1 MKTLIIDIETSP
13 MLGYFWRL
21 GKAHMG
27 IDNVLEH
34 SKLLTV
40 GYRWSDDVYTT
51 VHHEHRRY
59 VHSYEDLLWLVKYK
73 LDEADV
79 VVAHNGAKF
88 DIPYLNAQ
96 FAKYNIPPP
105 KPFILV
111 DTLLIARKNFELGG
125 NSLANLAKFLGVEV
139 QKKDHAKF
147 AGMSLWKEFMAG
159 NPEAVQEMTEY
170 NRADVDCLHQ
180 VYEKLKPFAHN
191 LPPVANI
198 DGLQGLVCPFCG
210 SHKVQQRGYRFT
222 KVGKYSRYFCT
233 SCTKWS
239 TSRKNINARGAIEL
253 V

>member
-40 GYRWSDDVYTT
+40 GYRFSGEDFTFVLF
-51 VHHEHRRY
+51 RGKRP
-59 VHSYEDLLWLVKYK
+59 YEDFLVMVRDV

-105 KPFILV
+105 KPLILV
-111 DTLLIARKNFELGG
+111 DTLHIAKKNFELGG

-147 AGMSLWKEFMAG
+147 AGMNLWKEFMAG
-159 NPEAVQEMTEY
+159 NPEAIKEMVDY
-170 NRADVDCLHQ
+170 NRADVDCLYQ
-180 VYEKLKPFAHN
+180 VYEKIKPFAHN
-191 LPPVANI
+191 LPPMANI
-198 DGLQGLVCPFCG
+198 DGLRGIVCPFCG